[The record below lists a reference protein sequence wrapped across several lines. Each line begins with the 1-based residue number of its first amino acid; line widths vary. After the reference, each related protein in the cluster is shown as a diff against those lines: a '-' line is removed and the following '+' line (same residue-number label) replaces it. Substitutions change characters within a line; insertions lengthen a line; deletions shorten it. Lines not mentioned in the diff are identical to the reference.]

1 MSAQGAFRDGNGP
14 GFELIETL
22 RWEPRAGFVRRERHL
37 ARLFRS
43 GAELGFARNR
53 RTVEKVLASVDGHST
68 LRVRLLVAAN
78 GAARVTAQS
87 FVPLAGDA
95 VWTLRI
101 AETRLDSTD
110 PLLAHKTTRRNV
122 YEAARGEFPA
132 TAADEVI
139 LLNERGAVCEGTIT
153 NLFVDTDDAGPL
165 LTPPVAAGL
174 LPGILREELLESG
187 KARETALT
195 PSDLKA
201 ARRLFIG
208 NSLRG
213 LIRARLVHGG

>member
-22 RWEPRAGFVRRERHL
+22 RWEPQAGFVRRERHL

-43 GAELGFARNR
+43 VAQLGFARNLKA
-53 RTVEKVLASVDGHST
+53 VEKVLASVDGHSP
-68 LRVRLLVAAN
+68 LRVRLLVAPN

-101 AETRLDSTD
+101 AGTRLASAD
-110 PLLAHKTTRRNV
+110 PLLRHKTTRRNL
-122 YEAARGEFPA
+122 YEAARAEFPA

-139 LLNERGAVCEGTIT
+139 LLNERGSVCEGTIT
-153 NLFVDTDDAGPL
+153 NLFDDTDDDGPL
-165 LTPPVAAGL
+165 LTPPIAAGL
-174 LPGILREELLESG
+174 LPGILREELLETG
-187 KARETALT
+187 KARETALS
-195 PSDLKA
+195 PSNLKA
-201 ARRLFIG
+201 ARRLFVG

-213 LIRARLVHGG
+213 LIRARLPQGG